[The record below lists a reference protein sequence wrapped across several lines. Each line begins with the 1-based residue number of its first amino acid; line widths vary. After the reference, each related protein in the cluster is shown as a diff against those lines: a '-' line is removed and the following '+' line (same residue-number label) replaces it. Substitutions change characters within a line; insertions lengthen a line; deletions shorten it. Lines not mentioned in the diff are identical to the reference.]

1 MKTSLKDKLNLF
13 RARDYA
19 TKLDGVSS
27 FNVSLLHDNEF
38 IWHRKMLK
46 EINKI
51 DNDIKKIF
59 FNLPIN
65 RNILAREVE
74 SILNIKKD
82 IMCNMFYSGD
92 VSIFFYVES
101 FSDFI
106 LSLFSI
112 NRTYD
117 FSLAFT
123 SPDRVIVLS
132 DNEYDIHL
140 YYIHK

>member
-1 MKTSLKDKLNLF
+1 MKTILKDKLNLF

-38 IWHRKMLK
+38 IWHRKMLI

-51 DNDIKKIF
+51 DNEIKKIF

-65 RNILAREVE
+65 RNVLAREVE

-82 IMCNMFYSGD
+82 IMCNMFYSGN
-92 VSIFFYVES
+92 VSISFYVES

-112 NRTYD
+112 NRTYG
-117 FSLAFT
+117 FSLVFT
-123 SPDRVIVLS
+123 SPDRVIALS